1 MLNVRASTDRGHA
14 DHGWLNSF
22 HTFSFA
28 SYHDPE
34 HMGFRSLRVINED
47 WIAPGQG
54 FGMHPHQNM
63 EIITYVVKGAIAHK
77 DSLGNEEILRPGE
90 IQRMTAGSGIVHSEV
105 NPSET
110 EQLHLL
116 QIWILPNRRNLTP
129 SYEQKA
135 IPSGSPGPL
144 VLIGS
149 PDGREGSVSI
159 NQDVNLYLGR
169 LPANREVAQPLE
181 AGRAAWLQLIKG
193 AVTVNG
199 NKIAAG
205 DAVAVEDEDS
215 VTIVAAEKS
224 EFLLFDLGE

>member
-1 MLNVRASTDRGHA
+1 MLNIRASNERGHA

-47 WIAPGQG
+47 WVAPGQG

-90 IQRMTAGSGIVHSEV
+90 IQRMTAGSGIVHSEM
-105 NPSET
+105 NPSDT

-116 QIWILPNRRNLTP
+116 QIWILPNRRNLIP
-129 SYEQKA
+129 SYEQKV
-135 IPSGSPGPL
+135 IPAGLPGQL

-149 PDGREGSVSI
+149 PDGRDGSVSI
-159 NQDVNLYLGR
+159 NQDVR
-169 LPANREVAQPLE
+169 LFQGLLSAGGNIIHPLE
-181 AGRAAWLQLIKG
+181 MGRATWLQLVKG
-193 AVTVNG
+193 AVSVNG
-199 NKIAAG
+199 NKLTAG
-205 DAVAVEDEDS
+205 DAIAAEDESS
-215 VTIVAAEKS
+215 VDITAHEES
-224 EFLLFDLGE
+224 EFLIFDLGE